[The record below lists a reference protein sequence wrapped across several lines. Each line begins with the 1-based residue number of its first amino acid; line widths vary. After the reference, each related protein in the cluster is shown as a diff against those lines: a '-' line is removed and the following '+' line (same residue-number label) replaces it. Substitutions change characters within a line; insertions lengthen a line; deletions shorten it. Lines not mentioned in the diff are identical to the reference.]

1 MPSKPFRFVALPA
14 ETFTELFALSD
25 EELAARGAQ
34 RQRVDAKPGY
44 PCRVS
49 LEDGELGDEVIL
61 VHHLHHDVRSP
72 YRAAGPI
79 FVRAGVETATPD
91 VGAIPPMLLARP
103 LSIRAYD
110 GNAMMVAAEVAAGD
124 GVEPAI
130 GRLLDRDDVDYLH
143 LHNAGPGCYNCR
155 VERA

>member
-1 MPSKPFRFVALPA
+1 MSSQPFRLVALA
-14 ETFTELFALSD
+14 RETFTDLFDLSD
-25 EELAARGAQ
+25 EELTARGAR
-34 RQRVDAKPGY
+34 RQRANAKPGY

-49 LEDGELGDEVIL
+49 LADAELGEEVIL
-61 VHHLHHDVRSP
+61 VHYQHHDVRSP

-79 FVRAGVETATPD
+79 FVRAGAESATPA
-91 VGAIPPMLLARP
+91 VGEIPPMLLARP

-110 GNAMMVAAEVAAGD
+110 GDAMMVAAEVGEGD
-124 GVEPAI
+124 GVEAAI
-130 GRLLDRDDVDYLH
+130 EQLFERDDVDYLH